1 MNHNHTGRRRPA
13 RRRATRRS
21 MCMAL
26 AGAAAALT
34 LGLSACGSSGSS
46 GGASAAAAPTGT
58 GSGTITWW
66 VNQVTGV
73 NMNAQIVSAFE
84 KLHPSIQVKVVNAP
98 VNTDTNKSTLISQIS
113 GGGGPDVYNG
123 DVIWPAQFAAAGLAL
138 DLSKDFS
145 SSFWNSFAPG
155 LIKGATYKGG
165 IYGVPLFSDQG
176 FFYYRKD
183 LLAKAHLPVPTTWE
197 QVQSESK
204 ELQQKGLVK
213 YGMIFQGASY
223 EGLTC
228 NFTEFLA
235 DAGGSIL
242 NADSTQ
248 SAIDSPQGVKALTYM
263 RGLITSG
270 VTPAAVTSFQEPQA
284 MSVYESGDAA
294 FLRNWAYAWGDA
306 NDPST
311 SKVAG
316 KVGVSLP
323 PTFAGQSGPGYSN
336 IGGWNA
342 YINPNSKNI
351 SADVTFLKFLASPE
365 AQEIVA
371 HASEIPTVQSVRAS
385 QAVAS
390 MSPVFALLG
399 SSKLVARPSTT
410 KQYATVSQAVYTN
423 VNSALSGATSPS
435 AALTSAS
442 SAIKNALSGGI

>member
-1 MNHNHTGRRRPA
+1 MNRNHTGRRRPI
-13 RRRATRRS
+13 RRRATRRG
-21 MCMAL
+21 MGVIL

-34 LGLSACGSSGSS
+34 LGLSACGNN
-46 GGASAAAAPTGT
+46 GGGGAAAAPTVTGS

-66 VNQVTGV
+66 ANQVTGV

-84 KLHPSIQVKVVNAP
+84 KLHPNIHIKLVNAP

-138 DLSKDFS
+138 DLAKYFD
-145 SSFWNSFAPG
+145 SSFWNTF
-155 LIKGATYKGG
+155 KGATYRGG

-204 ELQQKGLVK
+204 TLQQQGLVK

-228 NFTEFLA
+228 NYTEFLA

-242 NADSTQ
+242 NADSTAP
-248 SAIDSPQGVKALTYM
+248 AIDSPQGVKALTYL

-284 MSVYESGDAA
+284 MNVFQSGDAA

-306 NDPST
+306 NDPSV

-323 PTFAGQSGPGYSN
+323 PTFAGQSGSGHSN

-351 SADVTFLKFLASPE
+351 SADVTFLKFLASPA
-365 AQEIVA
+365 AQGIVA

-385 QAVAS
+385 PAVAD
-390 MSPVFALLG
+390 MNPVFALLG
-399 SSKLVARPSTT
+399 QSNLVARPSTT

-423 VNSALSGATSPS
+423 VNSALSGAASPA
-435 AALTSAS
+435 AALTAAS
-442 SAIKNALSGGI
+442 SAIKDALSGGI

>member
-1 MNHNHTGRRRPA
+1 
-13 RRRATRRS
+13 
-21 MCMAL
+21 
-26 AGAAAALT
+26 
-34 LGLSACGSSGSS
+34 
-46 GGASAAAAPTGT
+46 
-58 GSGTITWW
+58 
-66 VNQVTGV
+66 
-73 NMNAQIVSAFE
+73 MNAQIASAFE
-84 KLHPSIQVKVVNAP
+84 KLYPGIHVKLVNAP

-123 DVIWPAQFAAAGLAL
+123 DVIWPAQFTAAGLAL

-145 SSFWNSFAPG
+145 SSFWGTFAPG

-176 FFYYRKD
+176 FYYYRKD
-183 LLAKAHLPVPTTWE
+183 LLQKAHLPVPTTWE
-197 QVQSESK
+197 QVQSES
-204 ELQQKGLVK
+204 ETLQKMGSVK
-213 YGMIFQGASY
+213 YGFIFQGASY

-228 NFTEFLA
+228 NYTEFLT

-242 NADSTQ
+242 NSSSTA
-248 SAIDSPQGVKALTYM
+248 SAIDSPQGVKTLTYL

-284 MSVYESGDAA
+284 MNVFESGDAA

-306 NDPST
+306 NDPSV
-311 SKVAG
+311 SKVAD

-336 IGGWNA
+336 VGGWNA

-351 SADVTFLKFLASPE
+351 SADVTFVKFLASTA

-385 QAVAS
+385 QATAA

-410 KQYATVSQAVYTN
+410 KQYATVSQAVYTS
-423 VNSALSGATSPS
+423 VNSALSGAASPS